1 MTNYSPYHYLD
12 IGNAGED
19 LVAHWL
25 QSQGWSILDRR
36 WRCRWGEIDI
46 VALYAEQIK
55 DGEVGRTGDGE
66 SLIIDSPH
74 HPYPTGSRAERVYT
88 PSPHLPIAPNPHS
101 LGGVGAPS
109 SPSPILAFVEVKT
122 RSPRN
127 WDAGGRNA
135 IASSKQVKLWRTAQ
149 MFLVAHPDKADY
161 LCRFDVAIVSYQQ
174 TSTQFGGDKFQEK
187 NLISTYVAGYT
198 LTLQEYITGA
208 FDLVNDIG

>member
-74 HPYPTGSRAERVYT
+74 HP
-88 PSPHLPIAPNPHS
+88 IAPNPHS
-101 LGGVGAPS
+101 LGGVAAPS

-198 LTLQEYITGA
+198 LTLQEYITAA